1 MLELR
6 KMTPDEY
13 ANYMKSSVE
22 KYAEEKQKGE
32 GLTPE
37 NALKMAQDSYQR
49 LLPQGLETPEQFLYS
64 IFSKDSQNSIGILW
78 MAKKMNGVKPYTF
91 IYDIELDAENRGKG
105 LGKDLMQLVE
115 KETLQLGC
123 VSIGLHVYGHNAAA
137 VALYEK
143 SGFETTSRMMKK
155 DLTIP

>member
-6 KMTPDEY
+6 NMTSDEFST
-13 ANYMKSSVE
+13 YMKSSVE

-32 GLTPE
+32 GLTSE
-37 NALKMAQDSYQR
+37 DAIKMARDSYQR
-49 LLPQGLETPEQFLYS
+49 LLPQGLETPGQFLYTVFEINS
-64 IFSKDSQNSIGILW
+64 NSQVGILW

-105 LGKDLMQLVE
+105 LGKELMQLVE
-115 KETLQLGC
+115 KETLHLGC
-123 VSIGLHVYGHNAAA
+123 ASIGLHVYGHNTAA

-155 DLTIP
+155 DLVQV